1 MTVASVR
8 KLPARRNAHRPDV
21 APGTV
26 HAPRLAGVWAVALY
40 AITSLLLAYPALAG
54 RFLVN
59 ENSDQYIAGYAFRD
73 FAAQSLR
80 AGHGFPL
87 WNPYLFG
94 GLPFVAAMHGDIFY
108 PTFLLRLILPT
119 DMAMTWGF
127 IVHVFLAGCFMYL
140 FLRRALGLS
149 FFAALLGGLAYQM
162 GGNVAGLVSPGHDG
176 KLFIAALL
184 PLVLF
189 FLHRGVRDGR
199 AWSWG
204 ALALTLILAT
214 LAPHPQLLQYLL
226 LVAGAYAL
234 FLTFSPTDSGERLPR
249 GLAFQRLALA
259 AAAVVVGLLGGAI
272 QFWPVLEYTP
282 WSPRA
287 GGKGWDH
294 AVSYS
299 MPPEE
304 LLDTYLPQFSGILE
318 HYTGRNV
325 IHLHSEYIGAAV
337 LVLAGLAFG
346 VARPYRRVMWF
357 WTGVLVVATLWAL
370 GGYTPFFHIVY
381 ALVPGTKFFRAPSTM
396 LYIVSFCTAVLA
408 ALGTERALR
417 DGVRTRY
424 LVAWLVAAVVFCLLA
439 ISGALTS
446 LATTFADPGAVS
458 FVPENEPAQVIG
470 ALRSLLAVAAVA
482 GLLLA
487 LTRRRL
493 RPRTVACALLAVV
506 ALDLWSVERHYWRFS
521 PRASALYA
529 SDPVLDYLVHAPE
542 VGRVLPLALQ
552 PLTAQHRDPYLGGGD
567 GRATGLMVHGIRS
580 VVGYH
585 GNELGRYD
593 MLTRWDSTDYGTR
606 ILNPNVWQLL
616 NVRYVYTNAQLSP
629 SRGMRLLAGPAV
641 NVAGDT
647 TYLYRAPADNPP
659 AWVTSLAVKAPDE
672 SALPTLLD
680 PRFDVSRIALLDTA
694 TVVPTQPVPKEA
706 PAPTRIGVRATRWE
720 PGRISLV
727 LDRPAP
733 ANATLVVSENFY
745 PGWRATVN
753 GKSAPVGRTDFV
765 LIGVGLPS
773 GARAVELSFSS
784 ARYEQGKIITL
795 VALALAVIALVV
807 GSGVARR
814 GDGSLRLAQA

>member
-1 MTVASVR
+1 MTVASVP
-8 KLPARRNAHRPDV
+8 KLPSRKSEHRPEV
-21 APGTV
+21 APETLD
-26 HAPRLAGVWAVALY
+26 APRLAPIRMTALY
-40 AITSLLLAYPALAG
+40 AVTTLLLAYPALAG

-80 AGHGFPL
+80 SEHGFPL

-119 DMAMTWGF
+119 DTAMTWGF

-149 FFAALLGGLAYQM
+149 FFAALLGGVAYQM

-189 FLHRGVRDGR
+189 FLHRGVRDSR
-199 AWSWG
+199 PWSWG

-214 LAPHPQLLQYLL
+214 LAPHPQQLQYHL
-226 LVAGAYAL
+226 LVAGAYAQ
-234 FLTFSPTDSGERLPR
+234 FLAFTPSAAGERLPR
-249 GLAFQRLALA
+249 GRALQRLALA
-259 AAAVVVGLLGGAI
+259 AGAVVVGLLGGAI

-304 LLDTYLPQFSGILE
+304 LLNTYLPQFSGILE
-318 HYTGRNV
+318 HYTGRNG

-346 VARPYRRVMWF
+346 IAKPSRRVVWF

-370 GGYTPFFHIVY
+370 GGYTPFFHLVY

-396 LYIVSFCTAVLA
+396 LYVVSFCTAVLA
-408 ALGTERALR
+408 AIGAERALR
-417 DGVRTRY
+417 EGVRTRY
-424 LVAWLVAAVVFCLLA
+424 LVTWLGVAVVFCLLA
-439 ISGALTS
+439 ISGALTN
-446 LATTFADPGAVS
+446 LATTFADPRAVA

-470 ALRSLLAVAAVA
+470 ALRSLLAVAAVG
-482 GLLLA
+482 GLLVG
-487 LTRRRL
+487 LTRQRL
-493 RPRTVACALLAVV
+493 RPRTVAWALLAVV

-521 PRASALYA
+521 PRASELYV
-529 SDPVLDYLVHAPE
+529 SDPVLEDLAHAPE

-552 PLTAQHRDPYLGGGD
+552 SLTARHRDPYLGGGD
-567 GRATGLMVHGIRS
+567 GRATGLMIHGIRS

-593 MLTRWDSTDYGTR
+593 LLTGWDSPDYGTR

-616 NVRYVYTNAQLSP
+616 NIRYLYTNAQLPTSQ
-629 SRGMRLLAGPAV
+629 GMRLLAGPAV
-641 NVAGDT
+641 NAAGDT
-647 TYLYRAPADNPP
+647 TYLYRAPTDNPP

-672 SALPTLLD
+672 SALPMLLD
-680 PRFDVSRIALLDTA
+680 SRFDVSRIALFDTA
-694 TVVPTQPVPKEA
+694 TAVPTQPVPNGA
-706 PAPTRIGVRATRWE
+706 PAPTGIGVRVTRWE

-727 LDRPAP
+727 LDQPAP
-733 ANATLVVSENFY
+733 AHATLVVSENFY
-745 PGWRATVN
+745 PGWQATVD
-753 GKSAPVGRTDFV
+753 GRPAPVGRADFV
-765 LIGVGLPS
+765 LMGVGLAA
-773 GARAVELSFSS
+773 GARTIELAFSS
-784 ARYEQGKIITL
+784 DRYEQGKLVTL
-795 VALALAVIALVV
+795 AALAVAVIALGV
-807 GSGVARR
+807 GLDARR
-814 GDGSLRLAQA
+814 RQPVVE